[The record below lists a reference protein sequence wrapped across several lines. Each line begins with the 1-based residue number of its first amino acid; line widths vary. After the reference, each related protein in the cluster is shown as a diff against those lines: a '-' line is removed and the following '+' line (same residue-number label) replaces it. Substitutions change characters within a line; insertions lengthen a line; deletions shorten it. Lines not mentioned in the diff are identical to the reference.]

1 MISHTTA
8 RQKELQIVEE
18 KAGIARARFLR
29 QLKSQVVEQKLSGT
43 ELLRMKAA
51 QVGASD
57 AAEVYIRKL
66 EAAKVATHGLGLQ
79 SAAARRELGVLMGEV
94 MRGNFGA
101 LRGSG
106 ITLANRAGWIDQL
119 MTLRGLGMAGMV
131 GGLLRRLLGWV
142 KPGMTAAKSL
152 RNLINS

>member
-1 MISHTTA
+1 M
-8 RQKELQIVEE
+8 EE
-18 KAGIARARFLR
+18 KSAAARTRFLS
-29 QLKSQVVEQKLSGT
+29 QLKQQVAEQKLSGI

-79 SAAARRELGVLMGEV
+79 SAAARQELGVLIGEV

-101 LRGSG
+101 PAWLV
-106 ITLANRAGWIDQL
+106 
-119 MTLRGLGMAGMV
+119 GLP
-131 GGLLRRLLGWV
+131 RRYSGWV
-142 KPGMTAAKSL
+142 RPGMTAAKSL
-152 RNLINS
+152 RNLTGS

>member
-1 MISHTTA
+1 
-8 RQKELQIVEE
+8 
-18 KAGIARARFLR
+18 
-29 QLKSQVVEQKLSGT
+29 
-43 ELLRMKAA
+43 
-51 QVGASD
+51 
-57 AAEVYIRKL
+57 RKL

-131 GGLLRRLLGWV
+131 GGIAAAVVGLGKAWYDGS
-142 KPGMTAAKSL
+142 KE
-152 RNLINS
+152 